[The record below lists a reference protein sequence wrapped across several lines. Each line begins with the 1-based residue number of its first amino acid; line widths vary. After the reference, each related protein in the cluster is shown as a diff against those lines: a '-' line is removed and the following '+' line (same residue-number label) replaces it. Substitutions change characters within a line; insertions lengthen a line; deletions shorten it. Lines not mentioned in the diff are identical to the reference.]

1 MKMGLYD
8 IQTKT
13 EPFMQDSCVKEGLRK
28 SPTRK
33 ETQKRK
39 KPLLS
44 NASKNRTHKKKN
56 GWKNTLQKAGKEA
69 TRRELAMRSV

>member
-44 NASKNRTHKKKN
+44 NASNTELIRRRMAGRIPYKKQEK
-56 GWKNTLQKAGKEA
+56 KQPE
-69 TRRELAMRSV
+69 ES